1 MKNKYGVLGVALLC
15 CHAASIHAA
24 TPADQAFLDGQAA
37 AAAGSAAGVAA
48 TAGASFNATMN
59 SFNPTYY
66 SGTSTATES
75 ALFQGGNGDTKT
87 AGSEKI
93 SACQS
98 GAANPDAFNQQNCN
112 AINFMAKN
120 PSTRPRFTLNPNDP
134 MILKSRGIEANAST
148 LAANSLP
155 NTNTTGFSACST
167 TTVTAP
173 ASSIT
178 EVCNHF
184 TTTAAGSCT
193 VGRNVVVNVN
203 TSYQCNQTNNAFSTQ
218 TCTRQANAV
227 VTPTYFCSIS
237 GSATGLGSQERAVTK
252 DVYSSA
258 LRRWVKT
265 TTTEIVPGPFD
276 VVFGCDQGM
285 VAMVTLTIAAS
296 AQCHWGVCNSDYP
309 PMKLD
314 FIPGQDAGPVSMAM
328 ARTYDGTL
336 WDEAT
341 VSYNGATNTVTV
353 TQGRLTVSA
362 VPSGTAGYQ
371 NVITSSWVDG
381 CATQE
386 AAAL

>member
-1 MKNKYGVLGVALLC
+1 VALLC

-59 SFNPTYY
+59 SFNPAYY

-98 GAANPDAFNQQNCN
+98 GTANPDAFNQQNCD

-120 PSTRPRFTLNPNDP
+120 PSTRPRFTLNQNDP

-148 LAANSLP
+148 LAASSLP

-184 TTTAAGSCT
+184 TTPAAGLCT
-193 VGRNVVVNVN
+193 VGRNVVVNAN

-237 GSATGLGSQERAVTK
+237 GSATGLGSYEKTTTK
-252 DVYSSA
+252 RVYSSA
-258 LRRWVKT
+258 LRKWVYT
-265 TTTEIVPGPFD
+265 TTTSIIPYPYFD
-276 VVFGCDQGM
+276 VLFGCDAGKL
-285 VAMVTLTIAAS
+285 AMVTVTINAA
-296 AQCHWGVCNSDYP
+296 AQCHWDACNSDYY

-314 FIPGQDAGPVSMAM
+314 FVPGKDAGPVSINM

-362 VPSGTAGYQ
+362 VPSGTASYQ